1 MLTKT
6 TTRTLNNSIRTAAF
20 SKIAASR
27 AQHTL
32 PQLPY
37 AYDVRF
43 ECRHIFFQ
51 KRIQVLTNMRFHLG
65 FGAEHLQ
72 RNHDLASHQAPPDL
86 CQWSQRRRRIAHQAS
101 VPGSLTGD
109 YQGCHQSSTCLE
121 IQRRWTHQP
130 FPILEEPGSC
140 RIGANQASCW

>member
-20 SKIAASR
+20 SKIAAAR

-43 ECRHIFFQ
+43 ESQYIFLLDKQ
-51 KRIQVLTNMRFHLG
+51 SAYSICALLG
-65 FGAEHLQ
+65 FGAQ
-72 RNHDLASHQAPPDL
+72 YFQGDYDLAP
-86 CQWSQRRRRIAHQAS
+86 HQAS
-101 VPGSLTGD
+101 PNLC
-109 YQGCHQSSTCLE
+109 QRP
-121 IQRRWTHQP
+121 QRR
-130 FPILEEPGSC
+130 
-140 RIGANQASCW
+140 